1 MAEAA
6 AKETILTLAVQ
17 IVSAHVQHNKMQSE
31 ELPGFIQQI
40 YKTLHAVGSEPSVA
54 DKPAPAVAVKKS
66 VFDDHVICLDCGKK
80 LKMLKRHL
88 MTDHNMTPEQY
99 RERWGLGRDYPM
111 VAPDYASKR
120 SALAKKIGL
129 GRKSGA
135 RVSAK
140 APAKA
145 PAKAKSPKVPGRKPG
160 RPRKIAA

>member
-1 MAEAA
+1 MAEPGAREA
-6 AKETILTLAVQ
+6 ILSLAVQ

-31 ELPGFIQQI
+31 ELPAFIQQI
-40 YKTLHAVGSEPSVA
+40 FRTLQSVGTEPTA
-54 DKPAPAVAVKKS
+54 QDKPAPAVPVKKS

-99 RERWGLGRDYPM
+99 RERWTLGREYPM

-129 GRKSGA
+129 GRKSGTKMPPRA
-135 RVSAK
+135 AAKAK
-140 APAKA
+140 APAKKMA
-145 PAKAKSPKVPGRKPG
+145 RGR
-160 RPRKIAA
+160 RAAA

>member
-1 MAEAA
+1 MAEPAG
-6 AKETILTLAVQ
+6 KETILTLAVQ

-31 ELPGFIQQI
+31 ELPVFIQQI
-40 YKTLHAVGSEPSVA
+40 YKTLQSVGAEPAVP

-66 VFDDHVICLDCGKK
+66 VFDDHVICLDCGKQ

-88 MTDHNMTPEQY
+88 MTDHGMTPEQY
-99 RERWGLGRDYPM
+99 RGRWGLGRDYPM

-135 RVSAK
+135 K
-140 APAKA
+140 APVRA
-145 PAKAKSPKVPGRKPG
+145 PAKAKAAKVPGRKPG

>member
-17 IVSAHVQHNKMQSE
+17 IVSAHVQHNKVQSE
-31 ELPGFIQQI
+31 ELPAFIQQI
-40 YKTLHAVGSEPSVA
+40 YKTLQSVGSEPAVQ

-88 MTDHNMTPEQY
+88 MTDHSLTPEQY

-120 SALAKKIGL
+120 LALAKKIGL
-129 GRKSGA
+129 GRKTGTKVA
-135 RVSAK
+135 AK
-140 APAKA
+140 APVKMA
-145 PAKAKSPKVPGRKPG
+145 AKAKAAKVPGRKPG

>member
-1 MAEAA
+1 MADAA

-17 IVSAHVQHNKMQSE
+17 IVSAHVQHNKLQSE
-31 ELPGFIQQI
+31 ELPAFIQQI
-40 YKTLHAVGSEPSVA
+40 YKTLQSVGTESAVQ

-88 MTDHNMTPEQY
+88 MTDHGMAPEQY

-129 GRKSGA
+129 GRKTG
-135 RVSAK
+135 AK
-140 APAKA
+140 AAAKSPAKA
-145 PAKAKSPKVPGRKPG
+145 AVKKVAKVPGRKPG
-160 RPRKIAA
+160 RPRKMAA

>member
-1 MAEAA
+1 MAEVA

-17 IVSAHVQHNKMQSE
+17 IVSAHVQHNKVQSD
-31 ELPGFIQQI
+31 ELPAFIQQI
-40 YKTLHAVGSEPSVA
+40 YKTLQSVGSEPAVQ

-88 MTDHNMTPEQY
+88 MTDHSMTPEQY

-111 VAPDYASKR
+111 VAPEYASKR

-129 GRKSGA
+129 GRKSGSKA
-135 RVSAK
+135 PPKAKAAK
-140 APAKA
+140 APAK
-145 PAKAKSPKVPGRKPG
+145 KARG
-160 RPRKIAA
+160 RPRKVV